1 MFQLITTIRIFESMK
16 PEKKHITKMQEGI
29 IKAAKDKQRV
39 IDYFK
44 KGGKIKDFKEKDPRV
59 VRPI

>member
-1 MFQLITTIRIFESMK
+1 
-16 PEKKHITKMQEGI
+16 MQQGI
-29 IKAAKDKQRV
+29 IKAVKDKQQV

-44 KGGKIKDFKEKDPRV
+44 KGGKIGDFKEKDPRV